1 MKKLICFVCISA
13 TILICNNIETQ
24 QKINTVNTVSKCI
37 RPIIIVDAGHG
48 GFDGGAV
55 KGDVLEKDINLNFAL
70 SLEQFLKAYGF
81 SVVMTRISDD
91 GTQDS
96 GLNTIREKK
105 VSDIK
110 NRLNSWTGNT
120 VCSFILVFVLFIPV
134 IPIGTAGICHQRRLI
149 RHSLIV
155 SSG

>member
-91 GTQDS
+91 GTQDN

-110 NRLNSWTGNT
+110 NRLNLIENT
-120 VCSFILVFVLFIPV
+120 EKFRREYPELVN
-134 IPIGTAGICHQRRLI
+134 
-149 RHSLIV
+149 
-155 SSG
+155 